1 MTGGGAYGPIVL
13 EHFRRPRNRGTL
25 PSPAMSQEGVN
36 PLCGDRVRI
45 ELSIEGDVVSA
56 ARFSANACAICV
68 AAASMLTEMIQ
79 SAPLEDIASLTV
91 DELVGALKADIPRA
105 RLQCVRLPLT
115 VLHTGLMLYQQGS
128 GGTSQ

>member
-1 MTGGGAYGPIVL
+1 MTDGGAYGPIVL

-25 PSPAMSQEGVN
+25 PSPAMSQEGAN

-68 AAASMLTEMIQ
+68 AAASVLTELIQ

-128 GGTSQ
+128 SGPGR